1 MTKKLE
7 GTVALVTGASSGI
20 GEATAA
26 VLAEEGA
33 AVALVARRK
42 DRLEALAERIG
53 GDAKTLVIEAD
64 ITDLAQA
71 ERAVAATVGEL
82 GRLDTLVNNAGVMLL
97 GPIVDAPLEEWQRMV
112 NLNLLGLLY
121 CTHAALPHLLANAER
136 EPRSVA
142 DIVNVS
148 SVAGRVARLNSGVYN
163 ATKHGV
169 GAFSESLRQE
179 VTARH
184 VRVTIIEP
192 GATATELAFHNRP
205 EILEGMAQTFG
216 GIEIMQAEDIAES
229 IRYAVT
235 QPRRVAVERD
245 PHPAHRTGALTSDAS
260 PSSAARARARRPWP
274 PSWRACWTRL
284 MWSSM
289 PSTTSRAGHSS
300 ATRSSGPGST

>member
-20 GEATAA
+20 GEATAVA
-26 VLAEEGA
+26 LAGEGA
-33 AVALVARRK
+33 TVALVARRL

-53 GDAKTLVIEAD
+53 GVGKALVIEAD
-64 ITDLAQA
+64 ITDQAQA
-71 ERAVAATVGEL
+71 EGAVARARSEL
-82 GRLDTLVNNAGVMLL
+82 GRLDILVNNAGVMLL
-97 GPIVDAPLEEWQRMV
+97 GPIVGAPVEEWQRMV

-121 CTHAALPHLLANAER
+121 CTHAALPHLLWSAES

-142 DIVNVS
+142 DVVNVS
-148 SVAGRVARLNSGVYN
+148 STAGRVARLNSGVYN

-184 VRVTIIEP
+184 VRVTLIEP
-192 GATATELAFHNRP
+192 GATGTELAFHNRP

-235 QPRRVAVERD
+235 QPRRVAVNEILIRPTEQER
-245 PHPAHRTGALTSDAS
+245 
-260 PSSAARARARRPWP
+260 
-274 PSWRACWTRL
+274 
-284 MWSSM
+284 
-289 PSTTSRAGHSS
+289 
-300 ATRSSGPGST
+300 